1 MRVFRDFPAT
11 QPAELIPARAPAPAP
26 TKPWWQSRTLWFNA
40 ICAGLAA
47 AEAGAGLLQPLLP
60 VPAYAALAF
69 VLPVGNA
76 LLRSATSK
84 AITR

>member
-1 MRVFRDFPAT
+1 MSDTAAT
-11 QPAELIPARAPAPAP
+11 QPAAQPT

-40 ICAGLAA
+40 VCAALAA

-76 LLRSATSK
+76 ALR
-84 AITR
+84 AISSTALTP

>member
-1 MRVFRDFPAT
+1 MRVFRAFPDT
-11 QPAELIPARAPAPAP
+11 QPAERTPPAAPAP

-40 ICAGLAA
+40 VCAGLAA

>member
-1 MRVFRDFPAT
+1 MPDPDAPPA
-11 QPAELIPARAPAPAP
+11 A

-40 ICAGLAA
+40 VCAALAA
-47 AEAGAGLLQPLLP
+47 AEAGTGLLQPLLP

-76 LLRSATSK
+76 ALR
-84 AITR
+84 AITSTRLTP

>member
-1 MRVFRDFPAT
+1 MTVDTPQA
-11 QPAELIPARAPAPAP
+11 

-47 AEAGAGLLQPLLP
+47 AEAGTGLLQPLLP

-76 LLRSATSK
+76 VLRAATTTG
-84 AITR
+84 ITR

>member
-1 MRVFRDFPAT
+1 MPD
-11 QPAELIPARAPAPAP
+11 QARTNPT

-40 ICAGLAA
+40 VCAALAA
-47 AEAGAGLLQPLLP
+47 AEASTGLLQPLLP

-76 LLRSATSK
+76 ALR
-84 AITR
+84 AITSTGLTP